1 MLRLVNIL
9 LLHQLY
15 NSLYLIANPSPSRLS
30 FILKTS
36 IVPFPLDHRIP
47 P

>member
-1 MLRLVNIL
+1 ML
-9 LLHQLY
+9 LLLNTLLFHQFY
-15 NSLYLIANPSPSRLS
+15 NSLYLIAKLSPSLHS
-30 FILKTS
+30 FSKSS